1 MVGSNNTE
9 TMTVSKDND
18 QLKLAI
24 TYNGKAVENHEIDLT
39 EFAQSMLGLSTTIR
53 EAGKFLVGKDYDIN
67 LKLSAIEGNC
77 VTFTITLD
85 AGTIVGGTLLFLG
98 TFSLQT
104 LAENIGFIFHGGKG
118 LIQFLIHLKK
128 SPIIQTEQIGKEIT
142 KVTFADGSNVE
153 ILNKI
158 FEMKDSEPL
167 RKGIFKFVQI
177 LSKQGY
183 ENISVMQKNVSES
196 KNVIMKDDVPAL
208 VYSSKDEVI
217 EGELKIIGEIDRPSL
232 KGERKNWIVVD
243 VANNDSY
250 TATMRD
256 DAFMERIDRGE
267 CEFRNGNLYRVTLW
281 GTKTTNHIGKSKS
294 KYEITHV
301 EQVTSNQNIL
311 F

>member
-1 MVGSNNTE
+1 MAESNNTE
-9 TMTVSKDND
+9 TMAVSQDND

-24 TYNGKAVENHEIDLT
+24 TYNGEAVENHEIDLT

-53 EAGKFLVGKDYDIN
+53 GAGKFLVGKDYDIN
-67 LKLSAIEGNC
+67 LKLSAVEGNC
-77 VTFTITLD
+77 VTFTITLN
-85 AGTIVGGTLLFLG
+85 AGALIGGTLLFLG
-98 TFSLQT
+98 TYSLQT

-128 SPIIQTEQIGKEIT
+128 SPVIQTEQLDKEMT
-142 KVTFADGSNVE
+142 KVTFADGSIIE
-153 ILNKI
+153 IPYKV
-158 FEMKDSEPL
+158 FEMKDSDPI

-183 ENISVMQKNVSES
+183 ENISVMQKNVTES
-196 KNVIMKDDVPAL
+196 KSVITKDDVPAL
-208 VYSSKDEVI
+208 VYSSQDEVI

-243 VANNDSY
+243 VSNDDSY
-250 TATMRD
+250 IATMRD

-267 CEFRNGNLYRVTLW
+267 CEFRNGNLYHVTLW
-281 GTKTTNHIGKSKS
+281 GTKTTNPVGKSKS
-294 KYEITHV
+294 KYEITHI